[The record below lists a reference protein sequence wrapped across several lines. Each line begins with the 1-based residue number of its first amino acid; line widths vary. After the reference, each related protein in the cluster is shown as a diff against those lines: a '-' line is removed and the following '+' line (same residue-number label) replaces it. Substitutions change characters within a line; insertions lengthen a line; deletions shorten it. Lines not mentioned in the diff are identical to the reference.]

1 MTNDVFSIRSEN
13 GGVVRLVGRLDAA
26 QAEKAKAY
34 LEPFRESLVLD
45 LTDLDYIS
53 SAGLSVLLV
62 TLKRLEAS
70 GHTMRL
76 RHVRDRI
83 VNVFRYAGLDQVFTI
98 E

>member
-1 MTNDVFSIRSEN
+1 MNKDVFSIRSEEK
-13 GGVVRLVGRLDAA
+13 GVVRLVGRLDAA
-26 QAEKAKAY
+26 QADKARAF
-34 LEPFRESLVLD
+34 LDPLRESLVLD

-62 TLKRLEAS
+62 TLKRLEAR
-70 GHTMRL
+70 GHTMQL

-83 VNVFRYAGLDQVFTI
+83 LNVFRYAGLDKVFTV

>member
-1 MTNDVFSIRSEN
+1 MNNDVFSIHSEK
-13 GGVVRLVGRLDAA
+13 GGVVRLAGRLDAA
-26 QAEKAKAY
+26 QAEKAKAH
-34 LEPFRESLVLD
+34 LEPLRESLVLD

-62 TLKRLEAS
+62 TLKRLETA
-70 GHTMRL
+70 GHTMKL
-76 RHVRDRI
+76 RHVRERI